1 MQTIRLQVNNSIY
14 KNLMWFLSRFKKDE
28 INIIQENDNF
38 LSVQEYLQK
47 ELDNIDK
54 GKTSFIDIDQLD
66 LELENSIRKYEN

>member
-1 MQTIRLQVNNSIY
+1 
-14 KNLMWFLSRFKKDE
+14 MWFLSRFKKDE

>member
-14 KNLMWFLSRFKKDE
+14 KNLMWFLSRFKKEE
-28 INIIQENDNF
+28 INIIQENDSF
-38 LSVQEYLQK
+38 LSVQEYLQQ
-47 ELDNIDK
+47 ELNNIDK

>member
-28 INIIQENDNF
+28 INIIQENDSF

-47 ELDNIDK
+47 ELNNIDK

-66 LELENSIRKYEN
+66 IELENSIRKYEN